1 MALETDTLI
10 HKLNGGRRTAPIG
23 PLWSAVM
30 QPCMVQL
37 GTIMR
42 FYMNN
47 LRAAPGDPVPLWEA
61 AIGVSCWGLALASF
75 VLTTWSVLDHI
86 GPLDEYADATEREE
100 ARALVI
106 LAWVQVIYPM
116 VSVIDF
122 VWMHLHSASY
132 VKREVGAV
140 DWQRVSGT
148 FAHNEYSA
156 RLSTFK
162 DVAYGTADVLTKA
175 GLALVAF
182 LVATRV

>member
-1 MALETDTLI
+1 MAIETDTLV
-10 HKLNGGRRTAPIG
+10 HKLNGGRRNAPIG

-30 QPCMVQL
+30 QPLMVQL
-37 GTIMR
+37 GTVMR

-47 LRAAPGDPVPLWEA
+47 LRSAPGDPVPVWEA
-61 AIGVSCWGLALASF
+61 AIGGVLWAVALVSFCF
-75 VLTTWSVLDHI
+75 TTWSVLDHI

-106 LAWVQVIYPM
+106 LAWIQVIYPL

-122 VWMHLHSASY
+122 VWMHLYKARY
-132 VKREVGAV
+132 EKKGERFQKVRGGFE
-140 DWQRVSGT
+140 
-148 FAHNEYSA
+148 HNEYSA

-162 DVAYGTADVLTKA
+162 DVMYGFSDVTSKA
-175 GLALVAF
+175 GMALVAF